1 MAAILVLMYLTVV
14 PLPKVSYAEEPIS
27 VSSDFEDGTTQGWHG
42 RGGNE
47 ILTATASQP
56 IRGHTAFK

>member
-1 MAAILVLMYLTVV
+1 MAAILVLMSLTVV
-14 PLPKVSYAEEPIS
+14 PLPEVSYAEEALS
-27 VSSDFEDGTTQGWHG
+27 VSSDYEDGTTQGWQG